1 MFNKILII
9 LLSIII
15 VLIPSIRIFTYFYYS
30 FALVAVILIV
40 IMLILTIKIPFKLK
54 IVIIVTIL
62 IIFKNNL
69 SVNGKSVISIIN
81 AAYIKPLKTR
91 IDDSKL
97 RNIVEYSF
105 DNVLIL
111 KKDFSKLPDKPT
123 IFVCNYCN
131 DRIENLAC
139 ILIPKDIA
147 IMMRDGLKKT
157 TKLDKLVQW
166 PIFTK
171 EKNNYE
177 HTKNEIIKHTKEGRS
192 VLSYITKYQRLRPN
206 YIQSVRSGL
215 FNISKELNIPITL
228 VAIDY
233 ADIINGIMYK
243 QNFNIVI
250 GDTFF
255 VENVKDSI
263 YTAKQ
268 FYKNTLTSFMKK
280 KYKNIS

>member
-9 LLSIII
+9 LLSLII
-15 VLIPSIRIFTYFYYS
+15 VSIPSIKLFSDFYYS
-30 FALVAVILIV
+30 FVLLAVILIV
-40 IMLILTIKIPFKLK
+40 IMLILLIKIPFKLK
-54 IVIIVTIL
+54 IVFIVTIL

-69 SVNGKSVISIIN
+69 SVNGKTILSIIN

-91 IDDSKL
+91 TDDSKL
-97 RNIVEYSF
+97 RSIVEYSF
-105 DNVLIL
+105 DKVLIL

-131 DRIENLAC
+131 DRVENLAC

-157 TKLDKLVQW
+157 AKLDKLVQW

-177 HTKNEIIKHTKEGRS
+177 HTKSEIVKHTKEGRS
-192 VLSYITKYQRLRPN
+192 VLSYITKYPRLRPN
-206 YIQSVRSGL
+206 YIQSIRSGL

-233 ADIINGIMYK
+233 ADINNCIMHK

-250 GDTFF
+250 GDTFN
-255 VENVKDSI
+255 VENVSESI
-263 YTAKQ
+263 YKTKK
-268 FYKNTLTSFMKK
+268 FYKKTMSNFMKN
-280 KYKNIS
+280 KYKGI

>member
-9 LLSIII
+9 LLSLII
-15 VLIPSIRIFTYFYYS
+15 VLIPSIKLISDFYYS
-30 FALVAVILIV
+30 FVLLAIILIV
-40 IMLILTIKIPFKLK
+40 IMLILLIKIPFKLK
-54 IVIIVTIL
+54 ILFIVTIL

-69 SVNGKSVISIIN
+69 LVNGKTILSIIN

-91 IDDSKL
+91 TDDSKL
-97 RNIVEYSF
+97 RSIVEYSF
-105 DNVLIL
+105 DKVLIL

-131 DRIENLAC
+131 DRVENLAC

-157 TKLDKLVQW
+157 AKLDKLVQW

-177 HTKNEIIKHTKEGRS
+177 HTKSEIVKHIKEGRS
-192 VLSYITKYQRLRPN
+192 ILSYITKYPRLRPN
-206 YIQSVRSGL
+206 YIQSIRSGL

-233 ADIINGIMYK
+233 ADINNGIMYK

-250 GDTFF
+250 GDTFN
-255 VENVKDSI
+255 VENVSESI
-263 YTAKQ
+263 YKTKK
-268 FYKNTLTSFMKK
+268 FYKKTMTNFMKN
-280 KYKNIS
+280 KYKGI

>member
-1 MFNKILII
+1 M
-9 LLSIII
+9 
-15 VLIPSIRIFTYFYYS
+15 
-30 FALVAVILIV
+30 LVAVILII
-40 IMLILTIKIPFKLK
+40 IMLILLIKMPFKLK

-69 SVNGKSVISIIN
+69 SVNGKTILLIIN

-105 DNVLIL
+105 DKVLIL

-157 TKLDKLVQW
+157 AKLDKLVKW

-233 ADIINGIMYK
+233 VDIINGIMYK

-250 GDTFF
+250 GDTFI
-255 VENVKDSI
+255 VENINDSI
-263 YTAKQ
+263 YKAKN
-268 FYKNTLTSFMKK
+268 FYKDKLSYFVKN
-280 KYKNIS
+280 KYKNI

>member
-9 LLSIII
+9 LLSLII
-15 VLIPSIRIFTYFYYS
+15 VLIPSIKLISDFYYS
-30 FALVAVILIV
+30 FVLLAIILIV
-40 IMLILTIKIPFKLK
+40 IMLILLIKIPFKLK
-54 IVIIVTIL
+54 ILFIATIL

-69 SVNGKSVISIIN
+69 LVNGKTILSIIN

-91 IDDSKL
+91 TDDSKL
-97 RNIVEYSF
+97 RSIVEYSF
-105 DNVLIL
+105 DKVLIL

-131 DRIENLAC
+131 DRVENLAC

-157 TKLDKLVQW
+157 AKLDKLVQW

-177 HTKNEIIKHTKEGRS
+177 HTKSEIVKHIKEGRS
-192 VLSYITKYQRLRPN
+192 ILSYITKYPRLRPN
-206 YIQSVRSGL
+206 YIQSIRSGL

-233 ADIINGIMYK
+233 ADINNGIMYK

-250 GDTFF
+250 GDTFN
-255 VENVKDSI
+255 VENVSESI
-263 YTAKQ
+263 YKTKK
-268 FYKNTLTSFMKK
+268 FYKKTMTNFMKN
-280 KYKNIS
+280 KYKGI